1 MDSLKLIIVSQEQK
15 LTEVMVSS
23 ITTMTQDGEITIL
36 PGHIP
41 LFTRLKEGFLRY
53 TSDKVEH
60 TVVVS
65 PGFLTIDPL
74 GEVTV
79 MVDSGVMAR
88 DASEEKAEQAIKAA
102 EATLQDTT
110 VDRREL
116 IMAEAS
122 LKRAMLELQLARK
135 TKKASIG

>member
-15 LTEVMVSS
+15 LIEVEAQSVSASTTEG
-23 ITTMTQDGEITIL
+23 DITIL

-53 TSDKVEH
+53 TAEAQEH

-65 PGFLTIDPL
+65 AGFLTLDIT
-74 GEVTV
+74 GEITV
-79 MVDSGVMAR
+79 MVDSGVLAR
-88 DASEEKAEQAIKAA
+88 DVSEERAEAAIKAA
-102 EATLQDTT
+102 QQTIQASS
-110 VDRREL
+110 DRREL

-135 TKKASIG
+135 TKKASLS